1 MGTYTSEA
9 SLAWL
14 SFMSGTVS
22 ASPFILCFI
31 YHSLYFV
38 EPLISVE
45 NIIFSWGAVGL
56 HGLLLLF
63 CIFGLPA
70 WLSRQVDV
78 PCTIS
83 AFLITA
89 GSMAS
94 TLGVDLP
101 WVYVSIFVGSCLCLL
116 LCVVAANDVVY
127 LCPTIAHRYYELG
140 FLAAFSVY
148 YFLVLKNLFLAPVF
162 LLPLVAFIVGGVC
175 SLRALRSHPLYEAGL
190 QRRHAIFSLTSR
202 RYITYSIK
210 QALEVCGWDFYLVT
224 VLIGGAAAGTLSVG
238 LTTPL
243 LLGLVHYFFVFHVG
257 LFCCLGLVF
266 RSNVLALVYVLAAAV
281 LLTLT
286 HVLGPGT
293 HNLFTRVC
301 VFTVFLLT
309 MFGAIGCELQIIRK
323 KLQRAANS
331 PRIVLGV
338 CACGN
343 LLMAVVFFS
352 LNKVELGAL

>member
-14 SFMSGTVS
+14 AFMCGTV
-22 ASPFILCFI
+22 AAAPFILCFI
-31 YHSLYFV
+31 YHALYFL
-38 EPLISVE
+38 EPLVSVE
-45 NIIFSWGAVGL
+45 NVIFSWGAVGL
-56 HGLLLLF
+56 HGLLLLL

-70 WLSRQVDV
+70 WLPQHVDV

-83 AFLITA
+83 AILVIG

-94 TLGVDLP
+94 TLGVELP
-101 WVYVSIFVGSCLCLL
+101 WVHVSIFVASCLCLL
-116 LCVVAANDVVY
+116 LCVVVANDVVY

-140 FLAAFSVY
+140 FMGAFTVY
-148 YFLVLKNLFLAPVF
+148 YFLVLKNLFLAPAF

-224 VLIGGAAAGTLSVG
+224 VLIGGTAAGILSVG

-243 LLGLVHYFFVFHVG
+243 LFGLIHYFFVFHVG
-257 LFCCLGLVF
+257 LFCCLGIVY
-266 RSNVLALVYVLAAAV
+266 RSHVLTLLYVLAAAV
-281 LLTLT
+281 MLTLT
-286 HVLGPGT
+286 HVLGPGV

-301 VFTVFLLT
+301 VFTVFLLL
-309 MFGAIGCELQIIRK
+309 MFGAVGCELQIIRK

-331 PRIVLGV
+331 PRILLGV

-352 LNKVELGAL
+352 LNKIEIGAL